1 MTPDDPTVIGPTPDD
16 PAGWPKPEPDAD
28 GPLERVGDQIGPY
41 RLLELIGEGGFG
53 SVWLAERREPFVQ
66 RVALKLIKAGQ
77 DTKQVLARFEQERQ
91 ALAVMD
97 HPGIAKVLDGG
108 ATPAGRPYFAMEF
121 VKGRPITEFC
131 DRQKLGIEDRLK
143 LFEQACEAIQHAH
156 LKGIVHRDI
165 TPRNI
170 LAFQL
175 EGEEP
180 KLKVIDFGLAKVM
193 GPRQGDPP
201 LHTGLNR
208 AVGTPAYM
216 SPEQAN
222 PGSSDIDTRS
232 DIYSLGVLLYEL
244 LAGVTPVDVRE
255 VNLEVLRELAERDP
269 PAPSVRLS
277 GIMSSD
283 RVLASRI
290 EASRGVKSQDLVRR
304 LRGELEWIPLKAM
317 RKERQHRYQTA
328 LEFANDVRAYLDGRP
343 LLAGPESTAYRLRKY
358 VRRNRALV
366 AGAGAV
372 LMALVVGLGLAT
384 WQWQAANRARDEA
397 IAAKDAEKER
407 ADQLKKVSDFQSQ
420 MLSQIDT
427 TQAGIDLMADV
438 RQRFEAA
445 LEKAGVAEADRTTRL
460 DALRQELVRVN
471 ATDAAAAMIDRTIL
485 KPAIKTIDTQFK
497 DDPATDASLR
507 QALADQYHSIGI
519 YDAAYPLQESALA
532 SRRRILGEEHPDTI
546 TSISNMGV
554 LLDRQGKLAEAEP
567 YLSEALEK
575 RRRVLGEEH
584 PDTLISIINMG
595 LLLQAQGK
603 LAEAEPICRD
613 ALEKR
618 RRVLGEEHPDTLIS
632 INNMGL
638 LLHAQGKFAEAEPYY
653 RDALEKSRRVLGE
666 EHPDTLIS
674 INNMGGL
681 LDSQGKLAEAE
692 PYLRDALEKS
702 RRVLGEEH
710 PDTITS
716 IISMGFLLD
725 SQGKFAEAEP
735 YYRDALEKSRR
746 VLGEEHPDT
755 LISII
760 NMGGLLWDQG
770 KFAEAEP
777 YYRDALEKSRRVLG
791 EEHPYTLTS
800 INNMGQLLKDQGKFA
815 EAEPYLRDA
824 LEKRRRVLGE
834 EHPDTITSII
844 NMGGLL
850 DSQGKFAE
858 AEPYYRDA
866 LEKSRRVLGEEH
878 PDTLISI
885 INMGGLL
892 WDQGKFAEAEPYYRD
907 ALEKSR
913 RVLGEEHADTLKSL
927 QSLID
932 LYTAWDKAEPGKDY
946 AAKAAEWKAALDA
959 VKPPEATT
967 PATGQK

>member
-1 MTPDDPTVIGPTPDD
+1 MTPEDPTVIGPTPDD

-180 KLKVIDFGLAKVM
+180 KLKVIDFGLAKAM
-193 GPRQGDPP
+193 GPRLGDRS
-201 LHTGLNR
+201 LHTQSNW

-222 PGSSDIDTRS
+222 PGASDIDTRS

-255 VNLEVLRELAERDP
+255 LNLEVLRELAERDP

-343 LLAGPESTAYRLRKY
+343 LLAGPESTAYRVRKY

-397 IAAKDAEKER
+397 ITAKEAEKER

-438 RQRFEAA
+438 RERFAAA
-445 LEKAGVAEADRTTRL
+445 LEKAGVAEADRTARL

-507 QALADQYHSIGI
+507 QALASLYQSIGL
-519 YDAAYPLQESALA
+519 YDAAYPLQKSALA
-532 SRRRILGEEHPDTI
+532 T
-546 TSISNMGV
+546 
-554 LLDRQGKLAEAEP
+554 
-567 YLSEALEK
+567 
-575 RRRVLGEEH
+575 
-584 PDTLISIINMG
+584 
-595 LLLQAQGK
+595 
-603 LAEAEPICRD
+603 
-613 ALEKR
+613 
-618 RRVLGEEHPDTLIS
+618 
-632 INNMGL
+632 
-638 LLHAQGKFAEAEPYY
+638 
-653 RDALEKSRRVLGE
+653 
-666 EHPDTLIS
+666 
-674 INNMGGL
+674 
-681 LDSQGKLAEAE
+681 
-692 PYLRDALEKS
+692 
-702 RRVLGEEH
+702 
-710 PDTITS
+710 
-716 IISMGFLLD
+716 
-725 SQGKFAEAEP
+725 
-735 YYRDALEKSRR
+735 
-746 VLGEEHPDT
+746 
-755 LISII
+755 
-760 NMGGLLWDQG
+760 
-770 KFAEAEP
+770 
-777 YYRDALEKSRRVLG
+777 
-791 EEHPYTLTS
+791 
-800 INNMGQLLKDQGKFA
+800 
-815 EAEPYLRDA
+815 
-824 LEKRRRVLGE
+824 RRRVLGE
-834 EHPDTITSII
+834 EHPDTIQSIN

-850 DSQGKFAE
+850 QGKGRLTEAEPYFLEALEKCRCVFGEEHPNTITLIVNMGVLLQAQSRLVEAEACFRDALGKYRRVLGEEHPSTITAIFNMGVLLKSQGKLAE

-866 LEKSRRVLGEEH
+866 LERGRRVLGEEH
-878 PDTLISI
+878 PDAITYIA
-885 INMGGLL
+885 NMGVLL
-892 WDQGKFAEAEPYYRD
+892 QSQGKLVEAATYYRHALQKRRSNLGEEHPDTLSSINNMGALLQAQGRFAEAESYFRE
-907 ALEKSR
+907 ALEKRR
-913 RVLGEEHADTLKSL
+913 RVLGDEHPSTITAIVNMGVLLFAYGKLDAAERHLLYALEKYVQVLGDENPQTLDFVTLLLRLQLVHQYGEEAINLAEPFEPAARKAFSGGNAPRLATFLTLLGRARVGVGYGRERYAAAEANLLEAHAIFLAAKDLGPSHKDTLECVQAL
-927 QSLID
+927 VD
-932 LYTAWDKAEPGKDY
+932 LYTAWEQAESGKGY
-946 AAKAAEWKAALDA
+946 AAKTAEWKATMDA
-959 VKPPEATT
+959 AKPPE
-967 PATGQK
+967 PAGPAPDKK